1 MLETNYLLK
10 YYLLLIALYNLKTKI
25 ILYKMDLLT
34 FIIIPIITFF
44 IGVSGIIFNKKNAI
58 LILTSV
64 ELMLLAINFIFL
76 VSSVYLDDR
85 IGQIFALLILTVAA
99 AESSVGLGLLVVYY
113 RIQGSVSIESIN
125 LMRGKL
131 TLFFFV

>member
-1 MLETNYLLK
+1 
-10 YYLLLIALYNLKTKI
+10 
-25 ILYKMDLLT
+25 MDLLT
-34 FIIIPIITFF
+34 FIIIPTVTFF

-58 LILTSV
+58 LILISV

-99 AESSVGLGLLVVYY
+99 AESSIGLGLLVVYY
-113 RIQGSVSIESIN
+113 RIKGSVSIESIN
-125 LMRGKL
+125 LMRG
-131 TLFFFV
+131 

>member
-1 MLETNYLLK
+1 
-10 YYLLLIALYNLKTKI
+10 
-25 ILYKMDLLT
+25 MDLLT
-34 FIIIPIITFF
+34 FIIIPTITFF

-58 LILTSV
+58 LVLISV

-99 AESSVGLGLLVVYY
+99 AESSIGLGLLVVYY

-125 LMRGKL
+125 LMRG
-131 TLFFFV
+131 